1 MAAMTL
7 AGTLAPRAA
16 AACATCAFSAY
27 GDRGFNWGY
36 GGLLVAP
43 FLVAAVVGV
52 VLTWSAGYRL
62 RWRRSAP
69 RPSSVTGPI
78 PANEETS

>member
-1 MAAMTL
+1 MEIIHTRN
-7 AGTLAPRAA
+7 RAVVWGVLLS
-16 AACATCAFSAY
+16 AF
-27 GDRGFNWGY
+27 
-36 GGLLVAP
+36 
-43 FLVAAVVGV
+43 VVGV